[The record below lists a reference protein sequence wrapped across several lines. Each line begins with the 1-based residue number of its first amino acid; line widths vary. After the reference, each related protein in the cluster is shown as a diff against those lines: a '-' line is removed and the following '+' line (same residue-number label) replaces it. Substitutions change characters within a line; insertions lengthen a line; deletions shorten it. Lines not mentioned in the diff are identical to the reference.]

1 MLIVSHSK
9 FSKYFQ
15 SSVMGLTIFREKE
28 LQIDNV
34 LSSNK

>member
-1 MLIVSHSK
+1 MLIASHSK

-15 SSVMGLTIFREKE
+15 SSVMSLTIFREKE
-28 LQIDNV
+28 LQIDSV